1 MSRYSYTN
9 EDYLRDQL
17 ERAERA
23 VADAERQAQE
33 ERDRRREELRVAL
46 DYERRRADDWKEAVE
61 KQIGLMSVEARHEEE
76 DDPTEDHYFSSGA
89 AACRRALEIW
99 PIVEETYAE
108 ARGRLL
114 MELHRID
121 DQIVRTVA
129 EQLALEADGKPAGW
143 RSIANELGSPS
154 MTPSEWLDW

>member
-9 EDYLRDQL
+9 EDYLREQL

-23 VADAERQAQE
+23 ASEVERQAQE
-33 ERDRRREELRVAL
+33 ERERRRAERQAEL
-46 DYERRRADDWKEAVE
+46 DYERRQADDWKEAVE
-61 KQIGLMSVEARHEEE
+61 KQIGLMAAEARHEEE
-76 DDPTEDHYFSSGA
+76 DDPTEDHFFSSGV

-108 ARGRLL
+108 ALDRLL
-114 MELHRID
+114 MEMHQIE
-121 DQIVRTVA
+121 DQIVRTVG
-129 EQLALEADGKPAGW
+129 EQLLLESVGKPSGW
-143 RSIANELGSPS
+143 KAIANELGSPS